1 MDIIYLRHQTIP
13 KNMKSK
19 LTLFILIFGILTSCE
34 KTTNVD
40 VIVST
45 NGKLSYKLIDDSGK
59 GVPNVKVSLYDI
71 LGIYTNY
78 QVLLEERTTDATG
91 VVDFG
96 DLNPKTYFVR
106 ADSAIVNNV
115 GYMVQEHVQVTTGD
129 GKQKETKVSDF
140 SGTLNVTVQSY
151 NSQRL
156 RNIGIAVV
164 PANRFD
170 YRSDT
175 NYFLRVADFKVL
187 TDDTG
192 TVILKIPSDKEYVLY
207 FYNSV
212 TNASYNNYQYVSVQ
226 KGKEFKYNTYI
237 YP

>member
-1 MDIIYLRHQTIP
+1 
-13 KNMKSK
+13 MKSK
-19 LTLFILIFGILTSCE
+19 LTLFILIFGTLTSCE

-45 NGKLSYKLIDDSGK
+45 SGKLNYKLVDDSGK

-71 LGIYTNY
+71 LGNY
-78 QVLLEERTTDATG
+78 ASYHALIDQGTTDAEG
-91 VVDFG
+91 IVDFG
-96 DLNPKTYFVR
+96 DLNPQTYLVR

-115 GYMVQEHVQVTTGD
+115 GYMVQEHVQVTTGA
-129 GKQKETKVSDF
+129 GKQKETKVTDF
-140 SGTLNVTVQSY
+140 SGTLSVTVQSY
-151 NSQRL
+151 NGQRL

-212 TNASYNNYQYVSVQ
+212 TNAAYNNYQHVSVQ
-226 KGKEFKYNTYI
+226 KGREYQYSTYI
-237 YP
+237 YQ

>member
-1 MDIIYLRHQTIP
+1 
-13 KNMKSK
+13 MKSK
-19 LTLFILIFGILTSCE
+19 LTLLILIFGILTSCE
-34 KTTNVD
+34 KTTDVD

-45 NGKLSYKLIDDSGK
+45 SGKLNYKLVDDSGK

-71 LGIYTNY
+71 LGNY
-78 QVLLEERTTDATG
+78 ATYHALIDQRTTDAEG

-96 DLNPKTYFVR
+96 DLNPQTYLLR

-115 GYMVQEHVQVTTGD
+115 GYMVQEHVQVTTGA
-129 GKQKETKVSDF
+129 GKQKETKVTDF
-140 SGTLNVTVQSY
+140 SGTLSVTVQSY
-151 NSQRL
+151 NGQRL

-212 TNASYNNYQYVSVQ
+212 TNAAYNNYQHVSVQ
-226 KGKEFKYNTYI
+226 KGREYKYSTYI
-237 YP
+237 Y